1 MDWNCTI
8 TEERLSEYL
17 EGQLSAG
24 DAAALDAHTRSCAQC
39 SELVARMGSLLG
51 RMHSME
57 MVEEPEAL
65 QRKILDATLGPR
77 PKKQGWRRWFA
88 WTPAIW
94 QPRFAIGMATVAACA
109 VIVVQAGGVLPTKFH
124 KANLAPGAVLRN
136 VKRQAHLTYAQGVKF
151 VSGLRVVY
159 EIESRLQPQN
169 PPQEN
174 PSQPERNELQPNQKN
189 PQEKSDQRPGRSQA
203 RSDILYAEVAPSE
216 TVTPAREDRPLADT
230 AFEPVANHTR
240 LTSVT
245 HADRAAARGRSS
257 HDLLAARGPNLDQG
271 SAESAA
277 TSLATVGPAK
287 PEWSAP

>member
-1 MDWNCTI
+1 MDWNCTL
-8 TEERLSEYL
+8 TEERLSECL
-17 EGQLSAG
+17 EGQLNTD
-24 DAAALDAHTRSCAQC
+24 DAAAFEIHARSCARC

-51 RMHSME
+51 QMHAME

-65 QRKILDATLGPR
+65 QTKILDATLGPR

-109 VIVVQAGGVLPTKFH
+109 VIIVQAGGVLPNKFH
-124 KANLAPGAVLRN
+124 KANLNPGDVLRN
-136 VKRQAHLTYAQGVKF
+136 VNRQAHLTYAQGVKF
-151 VSGLRVVY
+151 VNGLRVVY

-174 PSQPERNELQPNQKN
+174 PAQPQRNELQPNQKN

-203 RSDILYAEVAPSE
+203 RSDVLYAEAAPAGPEARDSGSTRFQLYFVHTPPTSE
-216 TVTPAREDRPLADT
+216 THRDCNCAKALASESLFAAFDRNIDRDFAEPT
-230 AFEPVANHTR
+230 ASGLTANRT
-240 LTSVT
+240 
-245 HADRAAARGRSS
+245 
-257 HDLLAARGPNLDQG
+257 
-271 SAESAA
+271 
-277 TSLATVGPAK
+277 AK